1 MFAYKAH
8 IETTLTHTDYK
19 LLYEQSQSL
28 VVALQK
34 RDEEQRLLIQS
45 LQLQLGELKKII
57 FGSKG
62 EKFIA
67 SAGNESSV
75 QTDMFPD
82 DKLGE
87 QAVVK
92 TTLIK
97 SFEKKQTTLV
107 VKHPGRNPLPDG
119 LRREV
124 IELLPEEDVG
134 ELKPIGTEV
143 TERLEYQPGELFVK
157 QFVRP
162 EYIKPSA
169 DGLTAKRVIAPLPAM
184 PLEKSIAGSS
194 LLTHLLVSKYV
205 DHLPVYRQ
213 LEIFKRQNV
222 NINHSTVSGWIKDAV
237 ALIEPVYN
245 RHCKE
250 VLNSNYLNA
259 DETTIKVLD
268 KNKKGTTH
276 QGYYWVYYDTQR
288 KLALFDYQPGRGA
301 LYPQAMLH
309 RFKGYLQTDGYD
321 AYETFDKIE
330 EVTTLCCW
338 AHARRKFYEAK
349 DYDNTNAEKVLEQ
362 IQQLY
367 QIESHCREQNF
378 TPEQIKNH
386 RQQHS
391 ITILNTLEQLLKRLL
406 VKSLPGSPL
415 GKAIAYTLKRWE
427 KLCVYATNGIL
438 QIDNNLVEN
447 SIRPVALGRKNYL
460 FAGSHERAQDAAI
473 LYSLFATCRLHNINP
488 EMWLTHL
495 FENIN
500 TTSKENL
507 HLLLPQNYVTPLT
520 QQ

>member
-1 MFAYKAH
+1 MFAYRAP
-8 IETTLTHTDYK
+8 IETVLTHTDYK
-19 LLYEQSQSL
+19 LLCDQKDQIITN
-28 VVALQK
+28 LQL
-34 RDEEQRLLIQS
+34 QVQS
-45 LQLQLGELKKII
+45 LQLQLAELKKII

-67 SAGNESSV
+67 SASKESSV

-87 QAVVK
+87 HTVVR

-107 VKHPGRNPLPDG
+107 VKHPGRNPLPES

-124 IELLPEEDVG
+124 IELLPEEDVS
-134 ELKPIGTEV
+134 ELRPVGTAV

-157 QFVRP
+157 QFVRS
-162 EYIKPSA
+162 EYIKPSE
-169 DGLTAKRVIAPLPAM
+169 DGLTAKRVIAPLPCM
-184 PLEKSIAGSS
+184 PLEKSIAGAS
-194 LLTHLLVSKYV
+194 LLTHLLVSKFV

-222 NINHSTVSGWIKDAV
+222 NINHSTVCGWIKDAV

-245 RHCKE
+245 LHCKE

-268 KNKKGTTH
+268 KDKKGTTH

-301 LYPQAMLH
+301 IYPQSMLH
-309 RFKGYLQTDGYD
+309 NFKGYLQTDGYD
-321 AYETFDKIE
+321 AYDTFDKMDGI
-330 EVTTLCCW
+330 TTLCCW

-349 DYDNTNAEKVLEQ
+349 DYDNANAAKVLEQ

-391 ITILNTLEQLLKRLL
+391 ITILNTLEQLLKELL
-406 VKSLPGSPL
+406 VKALPGSPF
-415 GKAIAYTLKRWE
+415 GKAIAYTLKRWK
-427 KLCVYATNGIL
+427 KLCVYATNGML

-460 FAGSHERAQDAAI
+460 FAGSHERAQDAAM
-473 LYSLFATCRLHNINP
+473 LYSLFATCRLQNINP
-488 EMWLTHL
+488 EMWLNHL

-500 TTSKENL
+500 STSKENL
-507 HLLLPQNYVTPLT
+507 QLLLPQNYKADFT